1 MYEKQLYGRKV
12 LYFQYA
18 PPMTKLDDCSDDA
31 LDNRPNPPFRNAPL
45 WQRSVYYYWW
55 AFLRENR
62 AYMATCDHGGV
73 GEMAALYAD
82 FGDVRDEDFM
92 RWWRGGGRL
101 LFCEPPHD
109 EIEVFLSPPQTH
121 DNESRVLLSIP
132 VMGDINRTLAELK
145 QLLKPVYKN
154 ASRNASGDSLARY
167 PVETKAVLTSLH
179 QHWLTWQAHKANPTA
194 TLAELADLAGIA
206 AGGQGPIDDR
216 AIRTSKAVK
225 MGRYLS
231 GARALIYNVGF
242 GRFPDSTEPPADI
255 IVV

>member
-18 PPMTKLDDCSDDA
+18 PPMTNLDDCSGDA
-31 LDNRPNPPFRNAPL
+31 HANRPNPPFRDAPL

-55 AFLRENR
+55 AFLREND
-62 AYMATCDHGGV
+62 AYMETCEGG
-73 GEMAALYAD
+73 GEGPMAALFTD
-82 FGDVRDEDFM
+82 FGDVRDDSFM
-92 RWWRGGGRL
+92 RWWRTARL

-109 EIEVFLSPPQTH
+109 EIEVYLSPPRTH

-132 VMGDINRTLAELK
+132 VSGDMTRTFSELK
-145 QLLKPVYKN
+145 QLLKPVVKTVTQN
-154 ASRNASGDSLARY
+154 RSGESLARY

-179 QHWLTWQAHKANPTA
+179 QHWLAWQTHKAHPNA

-206 AGGQGPIDDR
+206 AGGQGPADDR
-216 AIRTSKAVK
+216 LVRTLKAVK

-231 GARALIYNVGF
+231 GAKALIYNVGF
-242 GRFPDSTEPPADI
+242 GRFPDFTRPPN
-255 IVV
+255 